1 MVYID
6 TLNALVMWDSVTRS
20 VILEWRNFVFGDE
33 YRDALDAVIK
43 AMEENRSNKVLSDSR
58 RMKAI
63 PQDDQD
69 WLLKEW
75 VPRAYKAG
83 LKHMAIVLPK
93 STLGQMTL
101 QRLARVG
108 PDKRLVSNDGTSY
121 FETAEEAKR
130 WFRSLP

>member
-1 MVYID
+1 MVYLD
-6 TLNALVMWDSVTRS
+6 TPNALVLWDSVTRS
-20 VILEWRNFVFGDE
+20 VVLEWRNFAYGDE
-33 YRDALDAVIK
+33 YRSALNAVIR

-63 PQDDQD
+63 PQEDQD

-75 VPRAYKAG
+75 VPRAGKAG

-101 QRLARVG
+101 QRLAQVG

-121 FETAEEAKR
+121 FESVEEAKK
-130 WFRSLP
+130 WFLSLH

>member
-6 TLNALVMWDSVTRS
+6 TPNALVLWDSVTRS
-20 VILEWRNFVFGDE
+20 VVLEWRNFVFGDE
-33 YRDALDAVIK
+33 YRVALNTVLK
-43 AMEENRSNKVLSDSR
+43 ALEENRSSNVLSDSR

-75 VPRAYKAG
+75 VPRAEKAG

-101 QRLARVG
+101 QRLAQVG

-121 FETAEEAKR
+121 FETVDEAKK
-130 WFRSLP
+130 WFLSLP

>member
-6 TLNALVMWDSVTRS
+6 TPNALVMWDSVTRS

-33 YRDALDAVIK
+33 YRGALDAVIK
-43 AMEENRSNKVLSDSR
+43 AMEEHRSNKVLSDSR
-58 RMKAI
+58 RMRAI

-101 QRLARVG
+101 HQLAKVG

-121 FETAEEAKR
+121 FETVEEAKR
-130 WFRSLP
+130 WFISL